1 MNFLLKSASF
11 IFHPIW
17 MPLGGS
23 LFYFLITPRFFP
35 SGVIQAKLLA
45 IAILTIFIPIV
56 FYFLLRNLGKVD
68 SIFLRDARERKWP
81 LFFFILLILMVLRQ
95 ILNVYNYPAL
105 YYYFTGILASGVI
118 AYLFSV
124 FRIKISLHMMGLAGL
139 TIFLVG
145 LSIHYHLNL
154 LYSILFFV
162 LATGLTGSSR
172 LFYKAHTPPELLLGF
187 LAGFLPQLI
196 LWKFWL

>member
-1 MNFLLKSASF
+1 MNFLLKSASY

-23 LFYFLITPRFFP
+23 LIYFLVTPRFFP

-68 SIFLRDARERKWP
+68 SIFMRNAKERKWP
-81 LFFFILLILMVLRQ
+81 LFFFVLLILMILKQ

-105 YYYFTGILASGVI
+105 YYYFTGILISGVV
-118 AYLFSV
+118 AYLFSA

-139 TIFLVG
+139 TMFLAG
-145 LSIHYHLNL
+145 LSIHYRINL
-154 LYSILFFV
+154 VYSILFLV
-162 LATGLTGSSR
+162 LASGLTGSSR
-172 LFYKAHTPPELLLGF
+172 LYYKAHTPPELLLGF

-196 LWKFWL
+196 LWRFWL